1 MSRNDRNSIES
12 HSAAPIELNSSQ
24 PQPPDGHERVRRT
37 DYFGAEPLDD
47 PAYETIAQ
55 FFAAPRQFRQF
66 KSVGAL
72 AEHFGL
78 SRMTIYR
85 RLEDVD
91 VILRIKWLVRKS
103 MLSGDLIA
111 CLEWHGIV
119 EAQVRAALAGDLR
132 AAMFCEGRAW
142 RQSSNF
148 GVMTTEVAIAG
159 VDAIAIWQEKAN
171 EPSQAELE
179 PAKDNPGMEQDKNPR
194 E

>member
-12 HSAAPIELNSSQ
+12 HSAAPIEVNSSQ

-142 RQSSNF
+142 RQSSI
-148 GVMTTEVAIAG
+148 GDTSPEPAIAG
-159 VDAIAIWQEKAN
+159 VHAIAIWQEKAN
-171 EPSQAELE
+171 ETAQAEE
-179 PAKDNPGMEQDKNPR
+179 VEAAKENPETEGKNPS

>member
-1 MSRNDRNSIES
+1 M
-12 HSAAPIELNSSQ
+12 
-24 PQPPDGHERVRRT
+24 
-37 DYFGAEPLDD
+37 
-47 PAYETIAQ
+47 
-55 FFAAPRQFRQF
+55 
-66 KSVGAL
+66 
-72 AEHFGL
+72 
-78 SRMTIYR
+78 
-85 RLEDVD
+85 
-91 VILRIKWLVRKS
+91 LRINWLVRKS

-148 GVMTTEVAIAG
+148 GVMTTEAAIAG

>member
-1 MSRNDRNSIES
+1 MSCNDRNSIES
-12 HSAAPIELNSSQ
+12 HSAAPIEVNSSQ

-72 AEHFGL
+72 AERFGL

-91 VILRIKWLVRKS
+91 VMLRIKWLVRKS

-148 GVMTTEVAIAG
+148 GVMTTEAAIAG

>member
-12 HSAAPIELNSSQ
+12 HSAAPIEVNSSQ

-55 FFAAPRQFRQF
+55 FFAAPRQSRQF

-91 VILRIKWLVRKS
+91 VMLRIKWLVRKS

-148 GVMTTEVAIAG
+148 GVMTTEAAIAG

>member
-1 MSRNDRNSIES
+1 MNRNDRNSIES
-12 HSAAPIELNSSQ
+12 PSAAPIEVNSSQ

-37 DYFGAEPLDD
+37 DYLGAEPLDD

-72 AEHFGL
+72 AEHLGL

-85 RLEDVD
+85 RLEDDD
-91 VILRIKWLVRKS
+91 VMLRIRWLVIKS

-111 CLEWHGIV
+111 CREWYAIV

-132 AAMFCEGRAW
+132 AARFCEGRAW
-142 RQSSNF
+142 RQSIPD
-148 GVMTTEVAIAG
+148 GVTTEAAMAG
-159 VDAIAIWQEKAN
+159 ADAIAIWQEKTN
-171 EPSQAELE
+171 EPPQAEELE
-179 PAKDNPGMEQDKNPR
+179 AAKENPGTEGKKPS

>member
-12 HSAAPIELNSSQ
+12 HSAAPIEVNSSQ

-91 VILRIKWLVRKS
+91 VMLRIKWLVRKS